1 MNLLSYII
9 NFFKKILN
17 YCHSHKQTIICNSPS
32 IIYKFKKKM
41 RNLDFLYKSIIWLS
55 IWLNIIIIL
64 AYKILLIF
72 KYNLM
77 INLLKNKN
85 YFILIFYLFRKYY
98 LYKYH
103 TLINNLFLI
112 VYYPIYFN
120 NTDLYSK
127 KFVVLLKLVIGN
139 LFTRKN

>member
-1 MNLLSYII
+1 MSN
-9 NFFKKILN
+9 
-17 YCHSHKQTIICNSPS
+17 QG
-32 IIYKFKKKM
+32 
-41 RNLDFLYKSIIWLS
+41 FLYKSIIWLS
-55 IWLNIIIIL
+55 ILLNIIIIL